1 MIRSMKQQG
10 IVLAEGPINPSTV
23 VVVGDVH
30 GCANALADILAE
42 VKDTGCTLV
51 FVGDLIDRGPLGV
64 EVLTTV
70 RGLLE
75 DPSSWG
81 LSKVVVLAGNH
92 ERMALDAIRE
102 VERDELR
109 FGPSDYGLWIDN
121 GGDKRDL
128 DYLMKSKGREWLA
141 SLPLFYEHPKRIS
154 FDGRTPKLLVTH
166 ASVDPY
172 TPLSSQDPDILQ
184 WDRHVCGYGE
194 DYVTV
199 NGHTICKNKEP
210 VHYESKTGTVLRID
224 TGSFWSGIVTAVA
237 FTEV

>member
-10 IVLAEGPINPSTV
+10 IVLAEGPIDSSTV

-51 FVGDLIDRGPLGV
+51 FVGDLLDRGPLGV

-109 FGPSDYGLWIDN
+109 FGPSDYSLWIDN
-121 GGDKRDL
+121 GGDRRDF
-128 DYLMKSKGREWLA
+128 DYLRKSKGREWLA
-141 SLPLFYEHPKRIS
+141 SLPLFYEHPRKVS
-154 FDGRTPKLLVTH
+154 FEDRSLKLLVTH
-166 ASVDPY
+166 ASVKPGV
-172 TPLSSQDPDILQ
+172 PLSMQDADTLQ
-184 WDRHVCGYGE
+184 WDRHVKGYGKE
-194 DYVTV
+194 YLTI
-199 NGHTICKNKEP
+199 NGHTICRNGEP
-210 VHYESKTGTVLRID
+210 MRFESKTGTVLRID
-224 TGSFWSGIVTAVA
+224 TGSFWSGVVTAIA
-237 FTEV
+237 LSEV